1 MFFLVIARIF
11 DKKMPFYEFLKHIIK
26 FILTTEMLNGNNF

>member
-11 DKKMPFYEFLKHIIK
+11 DKKMSFYEFLKHIK